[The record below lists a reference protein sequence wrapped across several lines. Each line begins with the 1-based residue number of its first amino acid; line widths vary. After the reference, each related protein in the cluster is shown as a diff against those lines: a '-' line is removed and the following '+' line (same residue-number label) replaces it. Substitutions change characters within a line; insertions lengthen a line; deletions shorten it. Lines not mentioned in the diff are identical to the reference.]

1 MRSKFDCLFDRRS
14 GESPRLDILM
24 TEMSGVIVC
33 SPQDA
38 PSRRCLHG
46 FVAQP
51 M

>member
-33 SPQDA
+33 SPQ
-38 PSRRCLHG
+38 RCTGVSMASWLS
-46 FVAQP
+46 P